1 MARREFNVEMIFH
14 LHVQDI
20 RIFDTAASVSS
31 LKLQNYQ
38 ICFLMFIKNYFF
50 VKSSPLSFINKQ
62 FPKQTSFLNHCIF

>member
-38 ICFLMFIKNYFF
+38 ICFLMFIKKLFF
-50 VKSSPLSFINKQ
+50 CEKFSTIVYK
-62 FPKQTSFLNHCIF
+62 